1 MRRFLRLIET
11 VGNRLPDPATLF
23 VIGTALVLMTSHVA
37 VLSDWHVVEMR
48 PAGRGGGDPAW
59 VATGVEHRAN
69 SLLTSD
75 GVFWALKNMRK
86 HFIEFPPLGVVLIAM
101 LGVGIAERTGLIA
114 AVLKLCLARMPARM
128 LTPATVFAG
137 VMSTLAV
144 DAGYVV
150 LPPLAA
156 LAYHAFGRNPLAGIA
171 AAFAG
176 VSAGFNANLFITS
189 IDPMLSELSQNGA
202 RVIDPDYVVSPA
214 SNWFFGIAS
223 TVVLTLAGWWTT
235 ETWVEPNLSRSPE
248 NATLVT
254 PGAVARDQ
262 ATVTAAEVRGVGW
275 ALAWGGLFVAL
286 LACAIWIPGAP
297 LHGEMGKSL
306 AGPNENPLTPRWI
319 MVVVPLLFF
328 TLFVPGVAYGIQQ
341 RTIRSDKDV
350 SRLFCESIAAMAP
363 IIVLAFFAGQFIFCF
378 QQSGLGR
385 MLAEAGG
392 QSLAA
397 IRLPSWA
404 LILVFIGFVGLFNL
418 LIGSMSA
425 KYAIV
430 APIFVPMFMLVG
442 ISPELTQAAYRIG
455 DSTTNIITPLNA
467 YLVIVITFIQ
477 RYQSKA
483 GMGTVIS
490 MMLPYTIVF
499 TVVWSL
505 MLIGWMVLGIP
516 LGPQGQGP
524 LFFPN

>member
-1 MRRFLRLIET
+1 MRRFLHLIET
-11 VGNRLPDPATLF
+11 VGNRLPDPTTLF
-23 VIGTALVLMTSHVA
+23 AIGTLLILTISHLA
-37 VLSDWHVVEMR
+37 VVGDWHVVEMR
-48 PAGRGGGDPAW
+48 PAETGTGVAEW
-59 VATGVEHRAN
+59 VATGQEHRAN

-75 GVFWALKNMRK
+75 GLFWALKNMRK

-101 LGVGIAERTGLIA
+101 LGVGIAERTGFIA
-114 AVLKLCLARMPARM
+114 ALLKICLARLPRPM
-128 LTPATVFAG
+128 LTPATVFVG
-137 VMSTLAV
+137 IMSTLTV
-144 DAGYVV
+144 DAGYIV

-156 LAYHAFGRNPLAGIA
+156 LAYHALGRHPLAGIA
-171 AAFAG
+171 AAFSG
-176 VSAGFNANLFITS
+176 VSAGFCANLFITS

-202 RVIDPDYVVSPA
+202 RVIDPDYIVTPA

-235 ETWVEPNLSRSPE
+235 EKIVEPNLNRSSESMPLAAADE
-248 NATLVT
+248 SAAEAAKVT
-254 PGAVARDQ
+254 P
-262 ATVTAAEVRGVGW
+262 AETRGVLW
-275 ALAWGGLFVAL
+275 ALGAGGVFAAV
-286 LACAIWIPGAP
+286 LACAIFIPGAP
-297 LHGEMGKSL
+297 LHGEVGE
-306 AGPNENPLTPRWI
+306 AVAAPGENPLMPRWI

-328 TLFVPGVAYGIQQ
+328 ALFVPGVAYGIHQKM
-341 RTIRSDKDV
+341 IRSDKDV
-350 SRLFCESIAAMAP
+350 ARLFCESIAAMAP

-392 QSLAA
+392 QSLAT
-397 IRLPSWA
+397 IQLPSWA
-404 LILVFIGFVGLFNL
+404 LLLVFIGFVAVFNL

-430 APIFVPMFMLVG
+430 APIFIPMFMLVG

-467 YLVIVITFIQ
+467 YLIIVITFMQ
-477 RYQSKA
+477 RYLPKA
-483 GMGTVIS
+483 GMGTLIS

-499 TVVWSL
+499 TIIWSVL
-505 MLIGWMVLGIP
+505 LVLWIALGIP

-524 LFFPN
+524 LVFP

>member
-1 MRRFLRLIET
+1 MRRFLRFIET
-11 VGNRLPDPATLF
+11 VGNRLPDPTTLF
-23 VIGTALVLMTSHVA
+23 VFGTVLVLIISHLA
-37 VLSDWHVVEMR
+37 VIGDWHVVEMR
-48 PAGRGGGDPAW
+48 PTDLGGGEPVW
-59 VATGVEHRAN
+59 VATGEEHRAN
-69 SLLTSD
+69 SLLTAD

-86 HFIEFPPLGVVLIAM
+86 HFIEFPPLGVVLFAM
-101 LGVGIAERTGLIA
+101 LGVGIAERTGFIA
-114 AVLKLCLARMPARM
+114 ALLKLSLVRLPARM
-128 LTPATVFAG
+128 LTPATVFVG
-137 VMSTLAV
+137 IMSTLTV
-144 DAGYVV
+144 DAGYIV

-156 LAYHAFGRNPLAGIA
+156 LAYHAFGRHPLAGIA

-202 RVIDPDYVVSPA
+202 RVIDPEYIVSPA

-223 TVVLTLAGWWTT
+223 TLVLTLAGWWTT
-235 ETWVEPNLSRSPE
+235 EKIVEPNLNKSMDSMPSVVTE
-248 NATLVT
+248 AT
-254 PGAVARDQ
+254 AADR
-262 ATVTAAEVRGVGW
+262 AKVTASEVRGVWW
-275 ALAWGGLFVAL
+275 ALAAGGLFAIL
-286 LACAIWIPGAP
+286 ITCAIFIPGAP
-297 LHGEMGKSL
+297 LHGELGVTL
-306 AGPNENPLTPRWI
+306 AAPTENPLMPRWI

-328 TLFVPGVAYGIQQ
+328 SLFIPGVAYGIHQ
-341 RTIRSDKDV
+341 RQIRSDKDV
-350 SRLFCESIAAMAP
+350 TRLFCESIAAMAP

-397 IRLPSWA
+397 IELPAWA
-404 LILVFIGFVGLFNL
+404 LLLVFIGFVGMFNL

-430 APIFVPMFMLVG
+430 APIFIPMFMLVG

-467 YLVIVITFIQ
+467 YLIIVITFIQ
-477 RYQSKA
+477 RYQPKA
-483 GMGTVIS
+483 GMGTLIS
-490 MMLPYTIVF
+490 MMLPYTVVF
-499 TVVWSL
+499 TIIWSL
-505 MLIGWMVLGIP
+505 LLVAWIILGIP

-524 LFFPN
+524 LSFP

>member
-23 VIGTALVLMTSHVA
+23 AIGTVLILVISHLA
-37 VLSDWHVVEMR
+37 VVGDWHVVEMR
-48 PAGRGGGDPAW
+48 PAETTEGVAQW
-59 VATGVEHRAN
+59 VATGEEHRAN

-75 GVFWALKNMRK
+75 GLFWALKNMRK

-101 LGVGIAERTGLIA
+101 FGVGVAERTGFIA
-114 AVLKLCLARMPARM
+114 ALLKLSLARLPARL
-128 LTPATVFAG
+128 LTPATVFVG
-137 VMSTLAV
+137 IMSTLTV
-144 DAGYVV
+144 DAGYIV

-156 LAYHAFGRNPLAGIA
+156 LAYHAFGRHPLAGIA

-202 RVIDPDYVVSPA
+202 RVIDPAYTVSPA
-214 SNWFFGIAS
+214 SNWFFGIVS
-223 TVVLTLAGWWTT
+223 TFVLTLAGWWTT
-235 ETWVEPNLSRSPE
+235 EKIVEPNLNKSRESMPLATPDAGAADAARVSPGE
-248 NATLVT
+248 A
-254 PGAVARDQ
+254 
-262 ATVTAAEVRGVGW
+262 RGVLW
-275 ALAWGGLFVAL
+275 ALAAGGGFAAV
-286 LACAIWIPGAP
+286 LACAIFIPGAP
-297 LHGEMGKSL
+297 LHGEIGETV
-306 AGPNENPLTPRWI
+306 AEANENPLMPRWI

-328 TLFVPGVAYGIQQ
+328 ALFIPGVAYGIHQKM
-341 RTIRSDKDV
+341 IRSDKDV
-350 SRLFCESIAAMAP
+350 ARLFCESIAAMAP

-392 QSLAA
+392 QSLAT
-397 IRLPSWA
+397 IQLPSWA
-404 LILVFIGFVGLFNL
+404 LLIVFIGFVGLFNL

-425 KYAIV
+425 KYSIV
-430 APIFVPMFMLVG
+430 APIFIPMFMLVG

-467 YLVIVITFIQ
+467 YLIIVITFMQ
-477 RYQSKA
+477 RYQPKA
-483 GMGTVIS
+483 GMGTLIS
-490 MMLPYTIVF
+490 MMLPYTFVF
-499 TVVWSL
+499 TIIWSV
-505 MLIGWMVLGIP
+505 MLVLWITLGIP

-524 LFFPN
+524 LVFP